1 MDVHDLAQY
10 GSRGEE
16 TLVLS
21 AEAKTQ
27 TYEPAQMTKQSVQ
40 LQCYRPRSVHFG
52 QVKLDL
58 QTL

>member
-16 TLVLS
+16 TLVPS

-27 TYEPAQMTKQSVQ
+27 TYEPAQMTRQSVQ
-40 LQCYRPRSVHFG
+40 LQS
-52 QVKLDL
+52 
-58 QTL
+58 